1 MIFKKTKIHKKPL
14 SQKIIPFLVSFFA
27 IIIISSIWV
36 FGWNAVKDIQFNF
49 FDFIQGDFI
58 NSSKSWEKDKK
69 INILFIWRG
78 WGDHDAPN
86 LTDTIILGS
95 IDFESNI
102 ISMFSIPRDLYIE
115 TNEGYKFKI
124 NEIYSR
130 NLSENEDNKE
140 ESLQWLEEKITEIT
154 GENIDY
160 YVSLDFEWFK
170 EIIDLFW
177 WIEITFDENFVD
189 YQYPNGSWG
198 YRTLVFRKW
207 TWILDGEDALKYARS
222 RHSTSDFD
230 RSIRQQKIIMAL
242 KKRAE
247 EEWILQNA
255 WQIKDLYDIARKYVF
270 TNLDTKTLINIILK
284 LKEDNTILSFN
295 LNDSCSYW
303 GLSCIKWWFLYT
315 PDRNLFWGASVLLP
329 EWATIRNLSNYEEI
343 QKFTDLIFNYRE
355 IYKENYQINIFNSTR
370 TPALASSLANDL
382 IRFGFY
388 FPEQNAVWNIR
399 DEVYE
404 QTIIYYNGIEENSE
418 TLTVLKQILNIP
430 FEKKDFPVYS
440 KDPNTKIEI
449 ILGNDYET
457 LNLNF

>member
-36 FGWNAVKDIQFNF
+36 FWWNAVKDIQFNF

-102 ISMFSIPRDLYIE
+102 ISMLSIPRDLYIE
-115 TNEGYKFKI
+115 TDEGYKFKI

-189 YQYPNGSWG
+189 YQYPDGNWG

-343 QKFTDLIFNYRE
+343 QKFTDLIFNHRE
-355 IYKENYQINIFNSTR
+355 IYKENYQINIFNSTKA
-370 TPALASSLANDL
+370 PAIASSLANDL

-388 FPEQNAVWNIR
+388 FPEQNAVGNIR
-399 DEVYE
+399 DEIYE

-418 TLTVLKQILNIP
+418 TLMVLRQILNIP